1 MNQILAVHPRGVKQR
16 VRQNVTNQPVI
27 RHKLLD
33 VYRRQEGRKRERGGR
48 EGKGRKGERE
58 RKQKWFRAGTLG
70 LEAVSLSFLSS
81 LAA

>member
-1 MNQILAVHPRGVKQR
+1 MNQILAVQPRGVKQR

-33 VYRRQEGRKRERGGR
+33 VYRRQERRKRERGGR

-58 RKQKWFRAGTLG
+58 RKQKRFRAGTLG
-70 LEAVSLSFLSS
+70 LEAVSLSFLSF
-81 LAA
+81 LVA